1 MMDNLDNKQ
10 ISNELK
16 ITLST
21 IQRRSRRLIQ
31 KGIITIKAEVNAELM
46 GFKRGV
52 VHVNIR
58 NSNMDKIANKISNL
72 DLVESVEICLGNS
85 DMTGNI
91 IYKDN
96 IQVIDTISNI
106 KKIAGVEKVSWVEKV
121 CTIKNSDNKIFILLK
136 SRD

>member
-31 KGIITIKAEVNAELM
+31 KGIITIKAELM

-96 IQVIDTISNI
+96 IQVIDAISNI